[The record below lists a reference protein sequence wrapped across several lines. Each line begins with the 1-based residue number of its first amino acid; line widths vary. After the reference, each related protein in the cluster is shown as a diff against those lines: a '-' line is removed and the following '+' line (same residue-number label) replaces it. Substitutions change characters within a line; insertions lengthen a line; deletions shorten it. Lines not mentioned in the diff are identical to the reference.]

1 MTHQGWIATL
11 SDGTTAAEAP
21 PIPGER
27 TSWQLLIDHIKEKE
41 ISITRLVL
49 QRGATRAVALPPKSC
64 DGYYQAY
71 EIKKVLWRDIDVKLQ
86 GIGSVVGDQVYIT
99 WIDDTNTVT
108 QDIRP
113 LDGSLVH
120 TTLRD

>member
-11 SDGTTAAEAP
+11 SDGTTASEAP
-21 PIPGER
+21 PVPGEMS
-27 TSWQLLIDHIKEKE
+27 SWQSLIQYTKDNN

-49 QRGATRAVALPPKSC
+49 QRGATRAVAMPPKEC
-64 DGYYQAY
+64 DGYFQAY
-71 EIKKVLWRDIDVKLQ
+71 EVKKILWRNINAKLQ

-113 LDGSLVH
+113 LDSCKIH